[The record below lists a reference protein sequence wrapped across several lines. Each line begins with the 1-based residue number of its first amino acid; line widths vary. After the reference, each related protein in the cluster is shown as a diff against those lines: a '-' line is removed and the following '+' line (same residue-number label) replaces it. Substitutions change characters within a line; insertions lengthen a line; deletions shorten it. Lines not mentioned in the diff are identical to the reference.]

1 MFIKYNTWCYITP
14 THDVIIING
23 NLNFQKFKSTES
35 KVQEQQTLIDSLR
48 EELEKT
54 KVSLFDEKEVQ
65 RKLQLAL
72 DQAKTET
79 QDLERAERVVRV
91 DLEQSSKKVLLPTW
105 VK

>member
-1 MFIKYNTWCYITP
+1 MYFF
-14 THDVIIING
+14 
-23 NLNFQKFKSTES
+23 LQKFKTTES

-54 KVSLFDEKEVQ
+54 KVSLFNEKDIQ

-91 DLEQSSKKVLLPTW
+91 DLEQASKKVS
-105 VK
+105 

>member
-1 MFIKYNTWCYITP
+1 MYFF
-14 THDVIIING
+14 
-23 NLNFQKFKSTES
+23 LQKFKTTES

-54 KVSLFDEKEVQ
+54 KVLLFDEKDIQ

-91 DLEQSSKKVLLPTW
+91 DLEQASKKVS
-105 VK
+105 